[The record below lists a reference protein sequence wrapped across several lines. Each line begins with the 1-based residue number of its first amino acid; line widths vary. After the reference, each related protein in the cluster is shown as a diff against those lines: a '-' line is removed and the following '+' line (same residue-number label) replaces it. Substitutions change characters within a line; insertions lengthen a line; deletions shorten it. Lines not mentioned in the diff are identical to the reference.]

1 MKLIITPL
9 ENATQRL
16 AEGLDRYH
24 QDTSDEQIRDGL
36 IQRFE
41 FTYEL
46 SHKLLK
52 RYLATI
58 SATPSE
64 FDSMAFSDL
73 IRTANERGVLQG
85 DWSDW
90 RVYRE
95 MRNLTSH
102 TYNEEVAIKVV
113 KDIPKFLV
121 EVEFLVK
128 NLQNGLTHLAE
139 NEEQ

>member
-1 MKLIITPL
+1 MTIIIEPL
-9 ENATQRL
+9 LNATKRL
-16 AEGLDRYH
+16 TEGLVRYQ
-24 QDTSDEQIRDGL
+24 QDISDEQIRDGL

-52 RYLATI
+52 RYLEAT
-58 SATPSE
+58 SANPSE
-64 FDSMAFSDL
+64 FDTLSFSEL
-73 IRTANERGVLQG
+73 IRAANERGVLQG

-102 TYNEEVAIKVV
+102 TYNEKVAIKVV
-113 KDIPKFLV
+113 RDIPKFLT
-121 EVEFLVK
+121 EIEFLITK
-128 NLQNGLTHLAE
+128 LQKGVAQLAE
-139 NEEQ
+139 NGKN